1 MGSEKKAV
9 SDEASKLIVS
19 LKLEEEINREK
30 RIGVHLMVKPAVYE
44 KLKKLSD
51 ECGVSASKIVNALIE
66 REIMGS

>member
-19 LKLEEEINREK
+19 LKLEDEINREK
-30 RIGVHLMVKPAVYE
+30 RIDVHLMVNE

-51 ECGVSASKIVNALIE
+51 ECGVSANKIVNALLE
-66 REIMGS
+66 REIMGQA